1 MISSELSRDDVKQ
14 PGVCYAKAW
23 PPQLING
30 EIDVFT
36 NDNCSITK
44 QPLKYIDIYTKAI
57 FFTLE
62 GTSDSPCLTVTCWT
76 QFDIKT
82 IHMSKC

>member
-1 MISSELSRDDVKQ
+1 MISSELSLNDVEQ
-14 PGVCYAKAW
+14 LGVCYVKAW
-23 PPQLING
+23 PPQLINSG
-30 EIDVFT
+30 IDVIT
-36 NDNCSITK
+36 NDDCSITK
-44 QPLKYIDIYTKAI
+44 QPLKYIDIYTRAI

-62 GTSDSPCLTVTCWT
+62 GNINSPCLTVTCWT